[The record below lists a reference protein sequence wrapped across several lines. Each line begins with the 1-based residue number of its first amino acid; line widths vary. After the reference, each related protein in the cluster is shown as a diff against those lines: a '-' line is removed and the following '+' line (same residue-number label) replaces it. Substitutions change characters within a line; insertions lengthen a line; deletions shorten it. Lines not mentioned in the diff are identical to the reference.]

1 MQNKKKSHAILHA
14 KCPRCREGA
23 IFKHP
28 LSKLPKFIEMHEHC
42 PHCGLRYMIEPG
54 FFYGAMYI
62 SYAFSVAIVLSI
74 GFATYI
80 LGNDPPLWVYLVG
93 VTIGLLLALPFS
105 FRYSRV
111 LMLHLFSGVKYNPNV
126 KPLENSSH

>member
-1 MQNKKKSHAILHA
+1 MA
-14 KCPRCREGA
+14 
-23 IFKHP
+23 
-28 LSKLPKFIEMHEHC
+28 MYTHC

-74 GFATYI
+74 GLATYV
-80 LGNDPPLWVYLVG
+80 LGGDPPVHVYLIAIS
-93 VTIGLLLALPFS
+93 IGIFFAVPFS

-111 LMLHLFSGVKYNPNV
+111 LMMHLFSGVKYNPDV
-126 KPLENSSH
+126 KPVERTP